1 MLLSGIFLLNLTDV
15 EKSGIIN
22 LGSDNMA
29 EYTMLGKIN
38 TQPLEQEFGKLKTD
52 EVVVTN
58 ERMEHIK
65 KHHPQDVELFEQYAS
80 KAIQNPD
87 IIIKDLKNSDTI
99 FAVRRLEKTNLNVVL
114 KLVLEGNGEDIKNS
128 VISFYRIRTANL
140 KKLEEKN
147 KVLYK
152 YE

>member
-1 MLLSGIFLLNLTDV
+1 
-15 EKSGIIN
+15 
-22 LGSDNMA
+22 MA

-52 EVVVTN
+52 DVVVTN
-58 ERMEHIK
+58 ERMEHIR
-65 KHHPQDVELFEQYAS
+65 KHHPQDVEFFEQYAS
-80 KAIQNPD
+80 EAIRDPD
-87 IIIKDLKNSDTI
+87 IIIKDMKNTDTV
-99 FAVRRLEKTNLNVVL
+99 FTVRKLENTNLNVVV

-128 VISFYRIRTANL
+128 VISFYRIRPVNL

-152 YE
+152 RE